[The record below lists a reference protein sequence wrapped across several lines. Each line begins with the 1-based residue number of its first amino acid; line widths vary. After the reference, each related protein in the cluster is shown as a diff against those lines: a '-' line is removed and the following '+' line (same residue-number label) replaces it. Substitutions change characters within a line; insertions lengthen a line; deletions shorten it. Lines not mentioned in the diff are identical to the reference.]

1 MSRWKKI
8 GQGSYNTVYLSS
20 DGRKVLKIQRKHNTK
35 DAEYD
40 FPERS
45 VRLWNEVNSHILPRA
60 YVVYNSEYG
69 NGWVCPYVPGRKAND
84 KEIAMELISIFN
96 ATGRVV
102 VDATVNKNF
111 IRSKGGKVICV
122 DIGMAARIEGVE
134 NKYTFKYGRRKGSVV
149 SNNSWRHLRDNYTE
163 HFQSSKKLYPKS
175 ISVIQALLYI
185 TINRPDISNANFLK
199 YNDSLLRKLAKAYVK
214 GKEID
219 EPIFREEIENY
230 IYDEDSD
237 ENMECLAEMEL
248 KLKSTKESLK
258 ANLLNYINSRGL
270 INQEQKFVASFSTVF
285 FRNVTLTNYKV
296 IKTQLL
302 IRRIDEINSL
312 RDLQELIGGA
322 QEDSMLSQ
330 ANFNSGIFTCLE
342 KCMQIIDGAET
353 GDRLDYSTSFYR
365 NYFSYIW
372 PYN

>member
-1 MSRWKKI
+1 MNRWKKI
-8 GQGSYNTVYLSS
+8 GHGSYNTVYLSS

-40 FPERS
+40 CPERS
-45 VRLWNEVNSHILPRA
+45 VRLWNEINSHILPKA
-60 YVVYNSEYG
+60 YVVYSSEYG
-69 NGWVCPYVPGRKAND
+69 KGWVCPYVDGNKAND
-84 KEIAMELISIFN
+84 KEIAMELINIFN
-96 ATGRVV
+96 STGRVV

-111 IRSKGGKVICV
+111 IRSKNGKVVCI
-122 DIGMAARIEGVE
+122 DMGMAARIEGIE
-134 NKYTFKYGRRKGSVV
+134 NKYTSIYGRRKGSLV
-149 SNNSWRHLRDNYTE
+149 SNNSWRNLSKSYTE
-163 HFQSSKKLYPKS
+163 HFKLSKKNYPKS
-175 ISVIQALLYI
+175 INIIQALLYI
-185 TINRPDISNANFLK
+185 TINLPHISHVNLLK
-199 YNDSLLRKLAKAYVK
+199 FNDKIIKKLARAYESCT
-214 GKEID
+214 EID
-219 EPIFREEIENY
+219 DSKFSDEIENY
-230 IYDEDSD
+230 VFKESKEEDVD
-237 ENMECLAEMEL
+237 LLIEQDL
-248 KLKSTKESLK
+248 KLRNIKESIK
-258 ANLLNYINSRGL
+258 SNLLKYINSRGI
-270 INQEQKFVASFSTVF
+270 INQDQMFIASFSTLF

-296 IKTQLL
+296 NKTQLL

-312 RDLQELIGGA
+312 RDLQELIGNA